1 MIQLRDFPDR
11 IPPMMVMEL
20 RQALRGKMFVVPF
33 ISVHV
38 AMLFALVADLAPNNR
53 TGSAPFSL
61 RSILLS
67 IADPSGQTWFW
78 FVAGILLLIVMP
90 WAGLSG
96 LKRETE
102 AKNVELLLI
111 ANLSRWRIVFG
122 KWLVL
127 CALGALVAVTMLP
140 YLLVRYFA
148 GGMNVPATLYTA
160 ITLLLINATANA
172 IAIGLSGYQ
181 SIIMQII
188 LAVVCLVSAW
198 ISTAIITAS
207 TAYLFMMLTGTS
219 ELGVWLGGT
228 IGIGCSAILFCS
240 CGLQLGRA
248 RIRLFERAY
257 DLPMSQTIV
266 LYIVFMPVFVGIAA
280 MMTLGFAAIL
290 GALLMIWVLAMTDRA
305 ENLRNPFQPQRTE
318 DDVF

>member
-1 MIQLRDFPDR
+1 MIHLRDFPDR
-11 IPPMMVMEL
+11 VPPMMVMEL

-33 ISVHV
+33 IGIHV
-38 AMLFALVADLAPNNR
+38 AMIFALLADLTHI
-53 TGSAPFSL
+53 TGTSPTPYSL
-61 RSILLS
+61 KGILLS
-67 IADPSGQTWFW
+67 IADPSGQAWFW
-78 FVAGILLLIVMP
+78 IVAGILLLVVMP
-90 WAGLSG
+90 WAGLSA

-102 AKNVELLLI
+102 AKNIELLLI
-111 ANLSRWRIVFG
+111 TNLSRWRIVLG

-127 CALGALVAVTMLP
+127 CALGTLVAITMLP

-160 ITLLLINATANA
+160 ISLLVFNATANA
-172 IAIGLSGYQ
+172 TAIGLSGYR
-181 SIIMQII
+181 SIVMQIVLGI
-188 LAVVCLVSAW
+188 TCVVSAW
-198 ISTAIITAS
+198 MSTLIISISTT
-207 TAYLFMMLTGTS
+207 YLFMMITKNS
-219 ELGVWLGGT
+219 EAGMWLGGT
-228 IGIGCSAILFCS
+228 IGIGCSAILFCF
-240 CGLQLGRA
+240 CGLQLARA

-305 ENLRNPFQPQRTE
+305 ENLRNPFQPQRTG